1 MTRHFKVSATKSA
14 ANSSSEKRSAEFTR
28 RHFIVAGATA
38 AGGLVV
44 GVSLLPH
51 AADAFTVGPKPWD
64 QQGVTTDG
72 KDGYSPYDID
82 AWIAIEPD
90 DGILIRYTRSEMGQG
105 SMTALPMM
113 VAEEL
118 QCDWS
123 KVRVEYGSANRSYRE
138 HNIYG
143 DMSSVGSH
151 SVRDSHAKMQQVG
164 ASARERLIAAAAA
177 QWGVPASECKAANS
191 VVLHPASNRSIGYGA
206 VASAAAQIKL
216 DTEPTIKTP
225 EQYTFIGKAQ
235 PRVDVPLKVN
245 GAAQYSIDTR
255 LPDMVYAAI
264 AQCPVPGGTLA
275 SVDDTP
281 LKNAPGIVQ
290 VVHLPDAVA
299 VVATDTFWRAKQGL
313 AKLHP
318 EWNVGAAG
326 ATDSTEFVKEYRD
339 AALTGTAAVA
349 RNEGNVDTALSATGA
364 KTLTSVYEVP
374 YLAHAPMEPLNAT
387 AHLQPD
393 RLDVWVGTQA
403 ADRALTAAAA
413 AAGLKPEQVYLHNT
427 FIGGGFG
434 RRGRNDEMVQAVQIA
449 KALNAQGI
457 NRPVKLIWTREDD
470 IRHDRFRPQAAISF
484 KGAVDAD
491 GKPTA
496 LYIRTAVGS
505 ILRSMGMNKVENGI
519 EPMAVEGLANHPY
532 QIANTKIE
540 CALKNTHIPVSFWRS
555 VGASQNAFAIESF
568 IDELAHAAGQDPYK
582 FRRVMLGGRPDWI
595 KVLDTVVE
603 NSNWG
608 KSLGPGRAQGLAI
621 HECYGTIV
629 GEVAEIT
636 LTPQGKLKVY
646 RITLAA
652 DSGHVVNPLGFA
664 EQMEGGCIFA
674 LTAALYGKVTV
685 RNGIPEQGN
694 FDTYPMVRL
703 AQAPKIDVHFAM
715 TGGKKWGGAGEPGGA
730 PTAAAVCNAIFALTG
745 KRIRSLPLMDQDL
758 SGSV

>member
-1 MTRHFKVSATKSA
+1 MTEHFNVAAAKSDSRPA
-14 ANSSSEKRSAEFTR
+14 RLTR

-38 AGGLVV
+38 AGGLAV
-44 GVSLLPH
+44 GIGLLPN
-51 AADAFTVGPKPWD
+51 AAEAFTVPAQPWAQPMD
-64 QQGVTTDG
+64 QE
-72 KDGYSPYDID
+72 GYSPHDID

-90 DGILIRYTRSEMGQG
+90 DSILIRYTRSEMGQG
-105 SMTALPMM
+105 SMTALPMI

-151 SVRDSHAKMQQVG
+151 SVRDSHTKLQQVG

-191 VVLHPASNRSIGYGA
+191 VVLHPASNRSVGYGA

-216 DTEPTIKTP
+216 DTEPAIKTP
-225 EQYTFIGKAQ
+225 EQYTFIGKPQ

-245 GAAQYSIDTR
+245 GSAQYSIDTR

-264 AQCPVPGGTLA
+264 LQCPVPGGMLA

-290 VVHLPDAVA
+290 VVRLQDAVA

-326 ATDSTEFVKEYRD
+326 STDSAQFAKEYRD
-339 AALTGTAAVA
+339 AALNGTAPVA
-349 RNEGNVDTALSATGA
+349 RNDGNVDQALAAAGDKALSA
-364 KTLTSVYEVP
+364 VYEVP
-374 YLAHAPMEPLNAT
+374 YLAHAPMEPMNAT
-387 AHLQPD
+387 VHLQPD
-393 RLDVWVGTQA
+393 RLDVWVGTQS
-403 ADRALTAAAA
+403 ADRTLTAAAGV
-413 AAGLKPEQVYLHNT
+413 AGLKPEQVYIHNT

-434 RRGRNDEMVQAVQIA
+434 RKSRNDEMVQAIHIA
-449 KALNAQGI
+449 KAI

-470 IRHDRFRPQAAISF
+470 IRHDRYRPQAAISF
-484 KGAVDAD
+484 KGAVGAD
-491 GKPTA
+491 GMPTA
-496 LYIRTAVGS
+496 LYLRTAVGS
-505 ILRSMGMNKVENGI
+505 ILRSMGMNKVDSGI

-532 QIANTKIE
+532 KIANSKVE

-568 IDELAHAAGQDPYK
+568 IDELAHAGGQDPYR
-582 FRRVMLGGRPDWI
+582 FRRTMLAGKPDWLG
-595 KVLDTVVE
+595 VLDMVAE
-603 NSNWG
+603 KGDWG
-608 KSLGPGRAQGLAI
+608 KPIESGRARGIAI
-621 HECYGTIV
+621 FECYGTIV

-636 LTPQGKLKVY
+636 ISPQGKLKVDK
-646 RITLAA
+646 ITLAA
-652 DSGHVVNPLGFA
+652 DSGHVVNPLSFA
-664 EQMEGGCIFA
+664 EQMEGGAIFA

-685 RNGIPEQGN
+685 KNGIPEQGN

-703 AQAPKIDVHFAM
+703 AQAPKIDVHLALS
-715 TGGKKWGGAGEPGGA
+715 GGKKWGGAGEPGGA

-745 KRIRSLPLMDQDL
+745 KRIRSLPLIDHDL
-758 SGSV
+758 SGSA

>member
-1 MTRHFKVSATKSA
+1 MSAQCNTVQASVQ
-14 ANSSSEKRSAEFTR
+14 SKRQGAVAFTR
-28 RHFIVAGATA
+28 RHFIIAGATA
-38 AGGLVV
+38 AGGLAV
-44 GVSLLPH
+44 GLGTMPRP
-51 AADAFTVGPKPWD
+51 ADALTVAAKPWD
-64 QQGVTTDG
+64 ENAS
-72 KDGYSPYDID
+72 SPYDLD

-90 DGILIRYTRSEMGQG
+90 DSVLIRYARSEMGQG
-105 SMTALPMM
+105 SMTALPMI

-123 KVRVEYGSANRSYRE
+123 KVRVEYASPNRSVRE
-138 HNIYG
+138 NNVYG

-151 SVRDSHAKMQQVG
+151 SVRDSHIKLQQVG

-177 QWGVPASECKAANS
+177 QWNVPASECKAANGIVS
-191 VVLHPASNRSIGYGA
+191 HAASGRSINYGA
-206 VASAAAQIKL
+206 LASAAVQIKL
-216 DTEPTIKTP
+216 AAEPVIKTP
-225 EQYTFIGKAQ
+225 EQYTFIGRPQ

-245 GAAQYSIDTR
+245 GAAQYAIDTR

-275 SVDDTP
+275 SVDEAP
-281 LKNAPGIVQ
+281 LKDAPGIVQ
-290 VVHLPDAVA
+290 VVRLKDAVA

-313 AKLHP
+313 ARLHP
-318 EWNVGAAG
+318 QWNVGAAG
-326 ATDSTEFVKEYRD
+326 TTDSAQFVKEYRE
-339 AALTGTAAVA
+339 AALGGTAAVA
-349 RNEGNVDTALSATGA
+349 RNDGDVDGALSASGA
-364 KTLTSVYEVP
+364 KTLTSLYEVP
-374 YLAHAPMEPLNAT
+374 YLAHATMEPMNAT
-387 AHLQPD
+387 VHWQGD

-403 ADRALTAAAA
+403 ADRALKAAAEA
-413 AAGLKPEQVYLHNT
+413 ARLKPEQVYIHNT
-427 FIGGGFG
+427 FVGGGFG
-434 RRGRNDEMVQAVQIA
+434 RKSRNDEMVQAIQIA
-449 KALNAQGI
+449 KAI
-457 NRPVKLIWTREDD
+457 NRPVKLVWTREDD

-484 KGAVDAD
+484 KGALDAS

-505 ILRSMGMNKVENGI
+505 ILRSMGINKVENGI
-519 EPMAVEGLANHPY
+519 EPMAIEGLANNPY
-532 QIANTKIE
+532 QIANTKVE

-568 IDELAHAAGQDPYK
+568 IDEMAHAARQDPYK
-582 FRRVMLGGRPDWI
+582 FRRAMLGGRPDWI

-608 KSLGPGRAQGLAI
+608 KPLGPGRAQGLAI

-636 LTPQGKLKVY
+636 ISPQGALKVD

-664 EQMEGGCIFA
+664 EQMEGGVIFA

-685 RNGIPEQGN
+685 KNGVPEQGN
-694 FDTYPMVRL
+694 FDTYPMVRF

-745 KRIRSLPLMDQDL
+745 KRIRSLPIMDHDL
-758 SGSV
+758 SGSA

>member
-1 MTRHFKVSATKSA
+1 MSGHRNTVQAGKSNRQDA
-14 ANSSSEKRSAEFTR
+14 VAFTR
-28 RHFIVAGATA
+28 RHFIIAGATA
-38 AGGLVV
+38 AGGLAV
-44 GVSLLPH
+44 GIGMLPR
-51 AADAFTVGPKPWD
+51 AAKALTVAAKPWD
-64 QQGVTTDG
+64 GNAS
-72 KDGYSPYDID
+72 SPYDLD

-90 DGILIRYTRSEMGQG
+90 DSVLIRYARSEMGQG
-105 SMTALPMM
+105 SMTALPMI

-123 KVRVEYGSANRSYRE
+123 KVRVEYASPNRSVRE
-138 HNIYG
+138 NNVYG

-151 SVRDSHAKMQQVG
+151 SVRDSRIKLQQVG

-177 QWGVPASECKAANS
+177 QWNVPASECKAADS
-191 VVLHPASNRSIGYGA
+191 VVSHAASGRRINYGA
-206 VASAAAQIKL
+206 LASAAAQIKL
-216 DTEPTIKTP
+216 AAEPAIKAP
-225 EQYTFIGKAQ
+225 EHYTFIGKPQ

-245 GAAQYSIDTR
+245 GAAQYAIDTR

-275 SVDDTP
+275 SVDEAP
-281 LKNAPGIVQ
+281 LKNMPGIVQ
-290 VVHLPDAVA
+290 VVRLKDAVA

-313 AKLHP
+313 ARLHP

-326 ATDSTEFVKEYRD
+326 STDSAQFVKEYRD
-339 AALTGTAAVA
+339 AALSGTAAVA
-349 RNEGNVDTALSATGA
+349 RNDGDVDSALSASGA
-364 KTLTSVYEVP
+364 KTLTSLYEVP
-374 YLAHAPMEPLNAT
+374 YLAHATMEPMNAT
-387 AHLQPD
+387 VHWQGD

-403 ADRALTAAAA
+403 ADRALKVAAET
-413 AAGLKPEQVYLHNT
+413 AGLKPEQVYIHNT
-427 FIGGGFG
+427 FVGGGFG
-434 RRGRNDEMVQAVQIA
+434 RKSRNDEMVQAIEIA
-449 KALNAQGI
+449 KAI
-457 NRPVKLIWTREDD
+457 NRPVKLVWTREDD
-470 IRHDRFRPQAAISF
+470 MRHDRFRPQAAISF
-484 KGAVDAD
+484 KGALDAN
-491 GKPTA
+491 GRPTA

-505 ILRSMGMNKVENGI
+505 ILRSLRINKVENGI
-519 EPMAVEGLANHPY
+519 EPMAIEGLANNPY
-532 QIANTKIE
+532 QIANTKVE
-540 CALKNTHIPVSFWRS
+540 CALKNTHIPVAFWRS

-568 IDELAHAAGQDPYK
+568 IDEMAHAAGRDPYQ
-582 FRRVMLGGRPDWI
+582 FRRAMLGSRPDWI

-608 KSLGPGRAQGLAI
+608 RSLGPGRAQGLAI

-636 LTPQGKLKVY
+636 ISPQGALKVD

-664 EQMEGGCIFA
+664 EQMEGGVIFA

-685 RNGIPEQGN
+685 KNGVPEQGN

-745 KRIRSLPLMDQDL
+745 KRIRSLPIMDHDL
-758 SGSV
+758 SGSA